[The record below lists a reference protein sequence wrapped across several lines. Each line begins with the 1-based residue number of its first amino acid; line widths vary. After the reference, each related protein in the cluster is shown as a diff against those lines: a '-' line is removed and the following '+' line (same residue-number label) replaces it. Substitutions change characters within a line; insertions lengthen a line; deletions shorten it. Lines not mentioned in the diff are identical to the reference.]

1 MFFPFLP
8 FFLPSLSLPLTSS
21 GESDPYTA
29 SSESP
34 GDESLGPYGD
44 STYGRIGMAPR
55 FAEKHFGGRQRQH
68 QTTGT
73 AAAPATVP
81 WIYRSAS
88 NDDYYGHWDD

>member
-1 MFFPFLP
+1 MITNISF
-8 FFLPSLSLPLTSS
+8 SLA

-55 FAEKHFGGRQRQH
+55 FPDSKHFNGGNNGRQRQ
-68 QTTGT
+68 TT
-73 AAAPATVP
+73 AAVVP
-81 WIYRSAS
+81 WTYRSAA